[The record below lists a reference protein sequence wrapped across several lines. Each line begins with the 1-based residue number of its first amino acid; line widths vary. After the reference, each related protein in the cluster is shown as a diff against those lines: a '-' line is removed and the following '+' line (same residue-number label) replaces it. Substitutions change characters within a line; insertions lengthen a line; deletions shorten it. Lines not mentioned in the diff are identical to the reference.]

1 MLLWSHQGQSSRT
14 ETRSLDSFFS
24 GFFSISHFDSKLI
37 WMGLM
42 LCTLTH
48 THTYALA
55 YIHSWFFRDTD
66 VLYISSSFKDWL
78 TQPQKK
84 RKRKEEK
91 RTEWRSRC
99 SFNITVYL
107 MQHLQ
112 SLKTEEWEQ
121 GDECK
126 DGRMKEWRWKN
137 GPVISF
143 LKGHKSLLH
152 TVTTRRWWRS
162 LITSLSEECDRTLNH
177 NWVYSE
183 PEKMAGGGSEGGGG
197 EGLTKE
203 KENQSDCPFSPPT
216 SRNGFV
222 IPQLPSL
229 HCHTLKYIFKFILNL
244 IHLFLRPLSCSN
256 SAGYGTTHGR

>member
-1 MLLWSHQGQSSRT
+1 MTL
-14 ETRSLDSFFS
+14 FFP
-24 GFFSISHFDSKLI
+24 GFFFDIPL
-37 WMGLM
+37 WFETDLNG
-42 LCTLTH
+42 THVVHTH
-48 THTYALA
+48 THTHTHTHEHAHLCTRLHTLLIFQRHRCA
-55 YIHSWFFRDTD
+55 VHFIKLQRLIESATE
-66 VLYISSSFKDWL
+66 
-78 TQPQKK
+78 
-84 RKRKEEK
+84 KEKK

-126 DGRMKEWRWKN
+126 DGRTKERRWRN
-137 GPVISF
+137 GPVSSF

-152 TVTTRRWWRS
+152 TVTTRRWQRS
-162 LITSLSEECDRTLNH
+162 LIASLSEECDRTLNH

-197 EGLTKE
+197 GGQTKE

-229 HCHTLKYIFKFILNL
+229 NCHTLKYIFKFILNL
-244 IHLFLRPLSCSN
+244 IHLFPRPLRCSI
-256 SAGYGTTHGR
+256 SAGYETTHGR

>member
-1 MLLWSHQGQSSRT
+1 
-14 ETRSLDSFFS
+14 
-24 GFFSISHFDSKLI
+24 
-37 WMGLM
+37 MGLM
-42 LCTLTH
+42 LCTHTH
-48 THTYALA
+48 THTHTNTRTYALA

-78 TQPQKK
+78 SQPQKK
-84 RKRKEEK
+84 K
-91 RTEWRSRC
+91 RTEWRSHC

-126 DGRMKEWRWKN
+126 DGRTKERRWRN
-137 GPVISF
+137 GPVSSF

-152 TVTTRRWWRS
+152 TVTTRRWQRS
-162 LITSLSEECDRTLNH
+162 LIASLSEECDRTLNH

-197 EGLTKE
+197 GGQTKE

-229 HCHTLKYIFKFILNL
+229 NCHTLKYIFKFILNL
-244 IHLFLRPLSCSN
+244 IHLFPRPLRCSI
-256 SAGYGTTHGR
+256 SAGYETTHGR